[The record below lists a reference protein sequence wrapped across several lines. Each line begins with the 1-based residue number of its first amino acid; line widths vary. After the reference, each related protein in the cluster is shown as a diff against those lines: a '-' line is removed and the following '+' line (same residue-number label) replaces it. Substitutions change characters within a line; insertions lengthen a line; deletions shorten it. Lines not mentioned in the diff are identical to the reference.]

1 MTLTTPCPAYPPLK
15 GHNVIVMIGNL
26 KKTRLLFVRSCTH
39 PAPSARTCAACRRPC
54 WGAALCNA
62 CVFGVSGRSRQAAGL
77 VGIVLTSVI
86 CVCLSGTRQHHG
98 RETDTLQRV
107 TELKPG
113 TLCLEG
119 GGEGRRS
126 AAVSYRPHTCT
137 HSTVKALEPIHT
149 HTHTGKQTHTHT
161 HSKSTTGRPGSVIFT
176 IGLFISHYQVMSGNF
191 ISNQSAAMIY
201 LFRLS
206 W

>member
-1 MTLTTPCPAYPPLK
+1 M
-15 GHNVIVMIGNL
+15 
-26 KKTRLLFVRSCTH
+26 
-39 PAPSARTCAACRRPC
+39 
-54 WGAALCNA
+54 LCNA

-119 GGEGRRS
+119 GRRGGGLLLHYTDLIP
-126 AAVSYRPHTCT
+126 AHT
-137 HSTVKALEPIHT
+137 V
-149 HTHTGKQTHTHT
+149 Q
-161 HSKSTTGRPGSVIFT
+161 
-176 IGLFISHYQVMSGNF
+176 
-191 ISNQSAAMIY
+191 
-201 LFRLS
+201 
-206 W
+206 